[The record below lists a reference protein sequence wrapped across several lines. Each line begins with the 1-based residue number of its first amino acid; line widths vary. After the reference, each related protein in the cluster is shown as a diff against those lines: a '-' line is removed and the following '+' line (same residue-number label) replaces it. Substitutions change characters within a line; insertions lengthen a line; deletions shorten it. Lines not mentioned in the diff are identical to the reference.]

1 MAARLSDGRWY
12 EEMVMDVDAARGRA
26 IVIGASLAGLFAATL
41 LRKAGWHTE
50 VFERSHVELV
60 GRGAGITTHPE
71 LLQSLVR
78 SGADLNDLGV
88 VVHERIA
95 LDAGGRVI
103 ERLPYEQIVTSWDR
117 LHQVMRATIPEGT
130 HHLGCRL
137 TAVEQGPDSVTA
149 VFDNGRR
156 ETADLLVGADG
167 YRSTVRNLFAPEIQP
182 IYAGYVIWRGLAEEA
197 DIPRE
202 AREAVFEKL
211 AFFLPSHNKN
221 IVYPIAG
228 PDNDLRPGHRRCNWV
243 WYRPVADSDLDDM
256 LTDSDGVHY
265 DLSIPPPKVRDD
277 LIDRLR
283 EDARDFLPAP
293 MRDILACVPKPWVTP
308 IYDLLVNRMVYN
320 RVALIGDAAATA
332 RPHVGMGI
340 TKAGTDAEVLA
351 DSLSR
356 DVDVFEGL
364 AQFERERLPIAA
376 RAVQQGRDLGAYMLA
391 SFTPEEGT
399 ETEHW
404 REFHSTRG
412 ILEHTA
418 SSAFLYCNPS

>member
-1 MAARLSDGRWY
+1 MEVNAI
-12 EEMVMDVDAARGRA
+12 RGRA
-26 IVIGASLAGLFAATL
+26 IIIGASLAGLFAATL

-50 VFERSHVELV
+50 VFERSDVELV
-60 GRGAGITTHPE
+60 GRGAGITTHPD

-95 LDAGGRVI
+95 LDARGRVI
-103 ERLPYEQIVTSWDR
+103 DRLPYAQIVTSWDR
-117 LHQVMRATIPEGT
+117 LHQIMRATIPNGT
-130 HHLGCRL
+130 LHLGTSL
-137 TAVEQGPDSVTA
+137 AAIEQGPDSVTA

-167 YRSTVRNLFAPEIQP
+167 YRSTVRNHFAPEIQP
-182 IYAGYVIWRGLAEEA
+182 TYAGYVIWRGLADEA

-202 AREAVFEKL
+202 AHDAVFEKF
-211 AFFLPSHNKN
+211 AFFLPPNNEN

-228 PDNDLRPGHRRCNWV
+228 PNNDLRPGHRRSNWV
-243 WYRPVADSDLDDM
+243 WYRPVVDSDLDDV

-265 DLSIPPPKVRDD
+265 DLSIPPPNVRDD
-277 LIDRLR
+277 LIERLR
-283 EDARDFLPAP
+283 EDARGFLPAP
-293 MRDILACVPKPWVTP
+293 MRDILECIPKPWVTP
-308 IYDLLVNRMVYN
+308 IYDLLVNRMVYG
-320 RVALIGDAAATA
+320 RVVLIGDAAAQA

-340 TKAGTDAEVLA
+340 AKAGADAEVLA

-356 DVDVFEGL
+356 SVDVFEGV
-364 AQFERERLPIAA
+364 AQFERERLPIAG
-376 RAVQQGRDLGAYMLA
+376 RAVQQGRDLGEYMLDQR
-391 SFTPEEGT
+391 SPEHEM

-412 ILEHTA
+412 ILKQTA
-418 SSAFLYCNPS
+418 SSAFLYSNPS

>member
-1 MAARLSDGRWY
+1 MEVNAT
-12 EEMVMDVDAARGRA
+12 RGRA
-26 IVIGASLAGLFAATL
+26 IIIGASLAGLFAATL

-50 VFERSHVELV
+50 VFERSDVELV

-95 LDAGGRVI
+95 LDTGGRVV
-103 ERLPYEQIVTSWDR
+103 ERLPYDQIVTSWDR
-117 LHQVMRATIPEGT
+117 LYQIMRATIPNGT
-130 HHLGCRL
+130 HHLGCNL
-137 TAVEQGPDSVTA
+137 TAIEQGPESVTA

-156 ETADLLVGADG
+156 DTGDLLVGADG

-182 IYAGYVIWRGLAEEA
+182 TYAGYVIWRGLAEEA

-202 AREAVFEKL
+202 AHDAVFEKF
-211 AFFLPSHNKN
+211 AFFLPPNNKN

-228 PDNDLRPGHRRCNWV
+228 PDNDLRPGHRCSNWV
-243 WYRPVADSDLDDM
+243 WYRVVVDSDLGDM
-256 LTDSDGVHY
+256 LTDSDGVRF
-265 DLSIPPPKVRDD
+265 DMSIPPPKVRDD

-283 EDARDFLPAP
+283 KDARGFLPAP
-293 MRDILACVPKPWVTP
+293 MRDILECIPKPWFTP
-308 IYDLLVNRMVYN
+308 IYDLLVSRMVYG
-320 RVALIGDAAATA
+320 RVVLIGDAAATA

-340 TKAGTDAEVLA
+340 AKAGTDGEVLA

-356 DVDVFEGL
+356 NVDVFEGL
-364 AQFERERLPIAA
+364 VQFERERLPIAA
-376 RAVQQGRDLGAYMLA
+376 RAVQQGRDLGEYMLEHRK
-391 SFTPEEGT
+391 PEDEV

-418 SSAFLYCNPS
+418 SSAFLHCNPS